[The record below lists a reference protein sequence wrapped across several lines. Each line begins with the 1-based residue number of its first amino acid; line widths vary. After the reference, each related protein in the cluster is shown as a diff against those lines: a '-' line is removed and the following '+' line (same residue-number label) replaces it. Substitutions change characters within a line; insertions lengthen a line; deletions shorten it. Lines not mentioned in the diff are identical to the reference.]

1 MPSSAKKTQPP
12 AISELKHPHY
22 LVNELNWFKWRLTAM
37 GGSEFLRKY
46 LVKYSKLEDER
57 EYELRK
63 KISYVPAFAKKGLN
77 KVRNSVFKRM
87 TDIIRTG
94 GPKSYQD
101 ACSVKDPRGV
111 DMQGSSM
118 TTYLGREILPELLAM
133 ARVGVYVDMPTLD
146 GPTMADKG
154 DKRPYL
160 YTYRAETIRSWSSN
174 RNGDPAEFTAL
185 LLEDTEYE
193 CDERWELL
201 PFELVT
207 RYRYVW
213 IDNDTGFVNV
223 RFYNLDIDEKGNSY
237 WAEGNPVELQIR
249 KIPFVVF
256 GLSDSLLCDAADYQ
270 IALMNMNSADLAYSL
285 KANYPVY
292 TEQVDW
298 RSESPHLRQ
307 SNVAINNAVTWDTAT
322 TSITVNQDQVRQLQ
336 IGSMGGRQ
344 YPTGTERPGFI
355 HPSPEPLRVSM
366 EKEEQMKR
374 EIDELITHSLATL
387 SPTQEAQRTNEED
400 DQTAGLHYI
409 GLSMEHGE
417 RKIAEYWAMYE
428 GATPATV
435 NYPTDYTLMSEMD
448 RQQRATFYK
457 DMIPHI
463 PSQTA
468 QKRLALETAKT
479 LLANRCDVATMVRIE
494 NEINSSVVI
503 YSDPLGIASDL
514 EQGLVTRKL
523 ASLAR
528 GYPEGEAEAAKQEY
542 ADRIEMIAV
551 SQAKHGGTGALAGGD
566 NAQARGVN
574 DLGANQNA
582 GKEEKTAS
590 QKNQDTEPT
599 PHDKTRGP
607 ANA

>member
-1 MPSSAKKTQPP
+1 MAQTAKKSQAP
-12 AISELKHPHY
+12 AINELKHPHY
-22 LVNELNWFKWRLTAM
+22 LVNEFNWFKWRLTAM

-46 LVKYSKLEDER
+46 LVKFSKLEDAE
-57 EYELRK
+57 EYERRK
-63 KISYVPAFAKKGLN
+63 LISYVPAFAKKGLN
-77 KVRNSVFKRM
+77 KVRNAVFKRM
-87 TDIIRTG
+87 TDIVRTG

-101 ACSVKDPRGV
+101 ACTVQDVRGV

-118 TTYLGREILPELLAM
+118 TTYIGREILPELLSM
-133 ARVGVYVDMPTLD
+133 ARVGVYVDMPVLD

-154 DKRPYL
+154 NKRPYL
-160 YTYRAETIRSWSSN
+160 YTYRAETIRSWSTN

-185 LLEDTEYE
+185 LLQDTEYE

-207 RYRYVW
+207 KYRYIW
-213 IDNDTGFVNV
+213 IDNETGFVNV
-223 RFYNLDIDEKGNSY
+223 KFYNLDIDAKGNPY
-237 WAEGNPVELQIR
+237 WAAADPIQLNIR

-270 IALMNMNSADLAYSL
+270 IALLNLNSADLAYAL

-298 RSESPHLRQ
+298 RSDSPHLKQ
-307 SNVAINNAVTWDTAT
+307 SNIGTNNAVNWSANT
-322 TSITVNQDQVRQLQ
+322 TSVVVNQDQIREIR

-344 YPTGTERPGFI
+344 YPTGVERPGFI
-355 HPSPEPLRVSM
+355 HPSPDPLRVSM

-374 EIDELITHSLATL
+374 EIDELITHSLSTL
-387 SPTQEAQRTNEED
+387 SPTQESQRANEED
-400 DQTAGLHYI
+400 DQSAGLHYI
-409 GLSMEHGE
+409 GLSLEHGE

-428 GATPATV
+428 GVKPATV
-435 NYPTDYTLMSEMD
+435 NYPSDYTLLSEMD

-479 LLANRCDVATMVRIE
+479 LLANRTDVATMNKITA
-494 NEINSSVVI
+494 EINSSVVI
-503 YSDPLGIASDL
+503 YSDPIGIASDL
-514 EQGLVTRKL
+514 EQGLVTRKT

-528 GYPEGEAEAAKQEY
+528 GYPEGEADAAKDEY
-542 ADRIEMIAV
+542 AERLDMIAT
-551 SQAKHGGTGALAGGD
+551 SQAKHGGTGALANGD
-566 NAQARGVN
+566 NAQARGVR

-599 PHDKTRGP
+599 PHDKTRGT